1 MADADEPDIRDNRA
15 ANRFEMSVDGALAVL
30 EYERRDGALIFNHTE
45 VPEQFRGRG
54 YGEKLV
60 EAGLAAARAEGLR
73 IVAVCPYV
81 RAYLRKHPGGHE
93 L

>member
-1 MADADEPDIRDNRA
+1 MANDELAIRDNRA

-30 EYERRDGALIFNHTE
+30 DYERKDGAMVFNHTE

-60 EAGLAAARAEGLR
+60 EAGLEAARAEGLG
-73 IVAVCPYV
+73 IVAVCPFV
-81 RAYLRKHPGGHE
+81 RAYMRKQQ
-93 L
+93 